1 MHTPVDALVE
11 LARVVRPGGAVLATV
26 MSAGNHSAVRDRI
39 DAVAGAHG
47 FAPPDWYAE
56 LTGEQ
61 APLLGSAER
70 MERAARDAGLHEVR
84 VEEGPADLGLTS
96 PAALV
101 DYRLGQAQF
110 AHWFAGLDAATR
122 ATVRREALAAVAPA
136 MEPYQPGVVQLTA
149 EVRSRSSIPETPLR
163 GGDDGRRTREAR
175 RRRTTMT
182 RYLLAIQQPDD
193 PTAPEAQ
200 RPEPDRLAAIMRDVE
215 AVRQDMVDAG
225 VWVFSGGLHSREHR
239 DGGPRP
245 RDEVLLT
252 DGPYAEGKEQI
263 GGLRR
268 SSTPRTSTPR
278 WGGRAGSR
286 GDPPL
291 PIEVRPFQ
299 DELTCRWTVAEIACL
314 PRAST
319 DAASPP

>member
-1 MHTPVDALVE
+1 MHAVLDRYARAATGWATGAAHVYGPLAHALVAAAPHPLAGRLVLDAGAGTGLAGDALVAVGARPLALDVSAPMLRAVPDDRPRIAASVLALPLRTAAVDDVVAAFVLNHVHTPVDALVE

-149 EVRSRSSIPETPLR
+149 EVP
-163 GGDDGRRTREAR
+163 
-175 RRRTTMT
+175 
-182 RYLLAIQQPDD
+182 Q
-193 PTAPEAQ
+193 
-200 RPEPDRLAAIMRDVE
+200 
-215 AVRQDMVDAG
+215 
-225 VWVFSGGLHSREHR
+225 
-239 DGGPRP
+239 
-245 RDEVLLT
+245 
-252 DGPYAEGKEQI
+252 
-263 GGLRR
+263 
-268 SSTPRTSTPR
+268 
-278 WGGRAGSR
+278 
-286 GDPPL
+286 
-291 PIEVRPFQ
+291 
-299 DELTCRWTVAEIACL
+299 
-314 PRAST
+314 
-319 DAASPP
+319 